1 MRDSNAALSV
11 SIVVPCFNSG
21 RVVAEAAASALSQT
35 YANLDVII
43 VDDGSTDPETLRT
56 LDALANGDR
65 TTLVRQENQ
74 GLSAA
79 RNAGIRASDADLILP
94 LDADD
99 LIEPVYVEEAVAI
112 LSSSPEVRLVY
123 CHADLFGTET
133 GPWGLPEFSWPVIL
147 VHNLIFA
154 SCVYRREDW
163 ATVGGYDP
171 AFAHGREDHDFILK
185 LLSLGGSPLRLDG
198 TYFHYRRSAE
208 TMNAVFG
215 QSREY
220 LIDASARLL
229 RNNVQLYV
237 DHAEDLF
244 QSIFGMQDEINDLRN
259 RYRSF
264 ERMRKRFPWALRMAQ
279 ASRQFVTRFRRPR
292 K

>member
-1 MRDSNAALSV
+1 MHESNAALRV
-11 SIVVPCFNSG
+11 SIVVPCYNSG
-21 RVVAEAAASALSQT
+21 SVVAEAVASALAQT
-35 YANLDVII
+35 YAHLDVVI
-43 VDDGSTDPETLRT
+43 VDDGSTDAETLRT
-56 LDALANGDR
+56 LDTLAENDR
-65 TTLVRQENQ
+65 TTVVRQENQ

-79 RNAGIRASDADLILP
+79 RNAGIRASSADLILP

-112 LSSSPEVRLVY
+112 LAKSPEVRLVY
-123 CHADLFGTET
+123 CRADLFGSET
-133 GPWGLPEFSWPVIL
+133 GPWPLPDFSWSVIL

-163 ATVGGYDP
+163 ETVGGYDS

-185 LLSLGGSPLRLDG
+185 LLGLGGLPLRLDG

-208 TMNAVFG
+208 TMNTVFG

-229 RNNVQLYV
+229 RNNTQLYA
-237 DHAEDLF
+237 DHADDLF
-244 QSIFGMQDEINDLRN
+244 RSIFGMQDEINDLRN
-259 RYRSF
+259 RYRTF
-264 ERMRKRFPWALRMAQ
+264 EKMRERFPWALRMAQ
-279 ASRQFVTRFRRPR
+279 ASRRFVSRFRRP
-292 K
+292 